1 MERKQSSPQS
11 TSFNGKLIIV
21 TAPSGAGKTTIVR
34 HLLQSI
40 DTLAFSVAAT
50 TRKGRA
56 HEIDGKDYYFISPED
71 FRERINQKAF
81 IEWEEVYDNQF
92 YGTLRSEVDRL
103 WAAQKH
109 IIFDID
115 VRGAINIKNNHPEN
129 SLAIFIKPPSAE
141 VLFSRLRNRQTE
153 DEDSLRKR
161 IARAKNEL
169 TYENKFDKV
178 VVNDILE
185 DALKEAKKIVEA
197 FIEP

>member
-1 MERKQSSPQS
+1 MLFRS
-11 TSFNGKLIIV
+11 
-21 TAPSGAGKTTIVR
+21 
-34 HLLQSI
+34 
-40 DTLAFSVAAT
+40 
-50 TRKGRA
+50 
-56 HEIDGKDYYFISPED
+56 EIDGKDYYFISPED